1 MLAADL
7 RRCRSS
13 ARPDL
18 GQEASFLSFLVHPLM
33 GVGYLRNG
41 TIHRTHYIH
50 FQRVSSLLGYAHQSQ
65 NRATGGR
72 SYQPTIKEDKVMPLT
87 INTNTAASTASQNLS
102 RNNTALQ
109 KSLVRL
115 STGSRINKS
124 SDDAGG
130 LAVSMK
136 LNASANRLRG
146 VQNNIQNAISFLEV
160 QDGVLE
166 GTADILGRM
175 GELKALS
182 QDVLKNSADVANY
195 NAEFKNL
202 QVQLYQM
209 ANEKFNG
216 VSLFATKATDGS
228 TEGVFGGTVSEDN
241 TVSIYTSE
249 GGAAGPVVSL
259 DKSMLLSAMTFTSS
273 TDTTAVE
280 FGKTGSKTFGATDTS
295 TAISLDALTVSF
307 FSQALENVA
316 TLRADNGGT
325 ASRLS
330 FASEHASRSQAN
342 LEAANGRI
350 MDVDIAEEST
360 RLAKYNIL
368 VQASAAMLAQ
378 ANTSP
383 NSALMLLG

>member
-1 MLAADL
+1 
-7 RRCRSS
+7 
-13 ARPDL
+13 
-18 GQEASFLSFLVHPLM
+18 
-33 GVGYLRNG
+33 
-41 TIHRTHYIH
+41 
-50 FQRVSSLLGYAHQSQ
+50 
-65 NRATGGR
+65 
-72 SYQPTIKEDKVMPLT
+72 MPLT
-87 INTNTAASTASQNLS
+87 INTNTAAATASYNLS
-102 RNNTALQ
+102 RNNASLQ

-136 LNASANRLRG
+136 LEASASRLRG

-160 QDGVLE
+160 QDGVLQ
-166 GTADILGRM
+166 GAADILGRM

-182 QDVLKNSADVANY
+182 QDVLKNSSDVANY

-216 VSLFATKATDGS
+216 VSLFATKATDG
-228 TEGVFGGTVSEDN
+228 TTDGVFGTDATKDN
-241 TVSIYTSE
+241 TVSIFTSE
-249 GGAAGPVVSL
+249 RGASGPVVSL
-259 DKSMLLSAMTFTSS
+259 DKSMLLSALTFTSDS
-273 TDTTAVE
+273 DTATVA
-280 FGKTGSKTFGATDTS
+280 FGAANSKTFGAADTS
-295 TAISLDALTVSF
+295 SAMTLDTLTISF

-325 ASRLS
+325 SSRLS

-350 MDVDIAEEST
+350 VDVDIAEEST

-378 ANTSP
+378 ANTAP

>member
-1 MLAADL
+1 
-7 RRCRSS
+7 
-13 ARPDL
+13 
-18 GQEASFLSFLVHPLM
+18 M

-41 TIHRTHYIH
+41 TIHRTHHIQ
-50 FQRVSSLLGYAHQSQ
+50 FQRVHSLWAYSHQSQ

-87 INTNTAASTASQNLS
+87 INTNTAAATASQNLS

-115 STGSRINKS
+115 STGFRINKS

-160 QDGVLE
+160 QDGVLQ
-166 GTADILGRM
+166 GSADILGRM
-175 GELKALS
+175 GELKSLS
-182 QDVLKNSADVANY
+182 QDVLKNSADIANY

-216 VSLFATKATDGS
+216 ISLFATKATDGT
-228 TEGVFGGTVSEDN
+228 TEGVFGGTVVQDN

-249 GGAAGPVVSL
+249 RGAAGPVVSL
-259 DKSMLLSAMTFTSS
+259 DKSMLLSSVTFTSA
-273 TDTTAVE
+273 TDTTEVE
-280 FGKTGSKTFGATDTS
+280 FGKAGSKTFGAVDTS
-295 TAISLDALTVSF
+295 TAITLDALTVSF

-325 ASRLS
+325 SSRLS

-360 RLAKYNIL
+360 KLAKYNIL

-378 ANTSP
+378 ANTAP
-383 NSALMLLG
+383 QTALMLLG

>member
-1 MLAADL
+1 
-7 RRCRSS
+7 
-13 ARPDL
+13 
-18 GQEASFLSFLVHPLM
+18 
-33 GVGYLRNG
+33 
-41 TIHRTHYIH
+41 
-50 FQRVSSLLGYAHQSQ
+50 
-65 NRATGGR
+65 
-72 SYQPTIKEDKVMPLT
+72 MPLT
-87 INTNTAASTASQNLS
+87 INTNTAAATASYNLS
-102 RNNTALQ
+102 RNNASLQ

-136 LNASANRLRG
+136 LKASADRLRG

-182 QDVLKNSADVANY
+182 QDVLKNSSDVANY

-228 TEGVFGGTVSEDN
+228 TDGVFGGTATEDN
-241 TVSIYTSE
+241 TVSIFTSE
-249 GGAAGPVVSL
+249 RGAAGPVVSL
-259 DKSMLLSAMTFTSS
+259 GKSMLLSAMTFTSDS
-273 TDTTAVE
+273 DTTAVE
-280 FGKTGSKTFGATDTS
+280 FGKAGSKTFGATDTS
-295 TAISLDALTVSF
+295 AAITLDTLTVSF

-325 ASRLS
+325 SSRLN
-330 FASEHASRSQAN
+330 FASEHASRSQSN

-350 MDVDIAEEST
+350 VDVDIAEEST

-378 ANTSP
+378 ANTAP

>member
-1 MLAADL
+1 
-7 RRCRSS
+7 
-13 ARPDL
+13 
-18 GQEASFLSFLVHPLM
+18 
-33 GVGYLRNG
+33 
-41 TIHRTHYIH
+41 
-50 FQRVSSLLGYAHQSQ
+50 
-65 NRATGGR
+65 
-72 SYQPTIKEDKVMPLT
+72 MPLT
-87 INTNTAASTASQNLS
+87 INTNTAAATASQNLS
-102 RNNTALQ
+102 RNNASLQ

-115 STGSRINKS
+115 STGFRINKS

-136 LNASANRLRG
+136 LKASANRLRG

-160 QDGVLE
+160 QDGVLQ
-166 GTADILGRM
+166 GSADILGRM

-228 TEGVFGGTVSEDN
+228 TEGVFGGAVDKDN

-249 GGAAGPVVSL
+249 RGAAGPVVSL
-259 DKSMLLSAMTFTSS
+259 DKSMLLSAVTFTSA

-280 FGKTGSKTFGATDTS
+280 FGKTNSKTFGAADTAA
-295 TAISLDALTVSF
+295 AITLDELTVSF

-325 ASRLS
+325 SSRLS

-360 RLAKYNIL
+360 SLAKYNIL

-378 ANTSP
+378 ANTAP